1 MKKMAFLLVGI
12 AILCSGCETLSGRQ
26 RRQSETRLYN
36 EIVNMKA
43 SIQRLEQRIE
53 GIEAG
58 REDLY
63 AQVASLQAEQGRV
76 AAKRGAE
83 LEALDSKLAAQK
95 AAADR
100 TRKELVANLSRK
112 MADIMRTS
120 TPASSVRTESGYE
133 HVVKPGETLSE
144 IAKAYKVTIS
154 VVTKANNL
162 KNPDDLRVG
171 QKLFIPE

>member
-1 MKKMAFLLVGI
+1 MQRMTFLLVAMAVLG
-12 AILCSGCETLSGRQ
+12 SGCETISGRQ

-43 SIQRLEQRIE
+43 SIQRLEQRVE

-63 AQVASLQAEQGRV
+63 AQVANLQAEQDRT
-76 AAKRGAE
+76 ASKRGAE

-95 AAADR
+95 AAAER
-100 TRKELVANLSRK
+100 TRKEMLEKLSHK

-120 TPASSVRTESGYE
+120 TPTSATRTESGYE

-144 IAKAYKVTIS
+144 IAKAYGVKTGII
-154 VVTKANNL
+154 TKANNL